1 MAGDRT
7 RYVDALKKGSGFLK
21 NEQWRE
27 AIAAYRIAISEFP
40 DRAEAYAG
48 LGEAC
53 LGQKQYDRALE
64 CFKLAA
70 RHSQGNVQFLGKVAD
85 IQERMGML
93 GEAGRTYMATGEIY
107 LRQRDAESAI
117 SNWERAVRLE
127 PNLLGA
133 HQRLAMVFQRTG
145 ETKKAVREY
154 LAIARSLSMM
164 GESKKAMQM
173 CRAALRLDPDNPD
186 VLTAIRLVRHGEEAY
201 PDAEEEPEEEPTP
214 EPVPEKKDDGLADA
228 IRQMAAVLES
238 EKSSW
243 QLGGNQDAVSSAR
256 TFAQEKLAE
265 EIFREEDNEDL
276 LYGTGDGLSKLE
288 RDALIG
294 QAMDFESRGD
304 VAKAIACYEK
314 VLKGGLDLPA
324 AYFTLGVLYLD
335 TGRKHDALTMFD
347 KARGDGRFVPAIGQ
361 LLS

>member
-145 ETKKAVREY
+145 ETKKGR
-154 LAIARSLSMM
+154 ARISGHRPQFVHDGRIEEGDANVPRRVAPRPRQPRCVDCYSL
-164 GESKKAMQM
+164 GAP
-173 CRAALRLDPDNPD
+173 RRRGVP
-186 VLTAIRLVRHGEEAY
+186 RRH
-201 PDAEEEPEEEPTP
+201 
-214 EPVPEKKDDGLADA
+214 DGLADA

-304 VAKAIACYEK
+304 AAKAIACYEK

-347 KARGDGRFVPAIGQ
+347 KARGDGRFVAAIGQ

>member
-1 MAGDRT
+1 
-7 RYVDALKKGSGFLK
+7 
-21 NEQWRE
+21 
-27 AIAAYRIAISEFP
+27 
-40 DRAEAYAG
+40 
-48 LGEAC
+48 
-53 LGQKQYDRALE
+53 
-64 CFKLAA
+64 
-70 RHSQGNVQFLGKVAD
+70 
-85 IQERMGML
+85 
-93 GEAGRTYMATGEIY
+93 
-107 LRQRDAESAI
+107 
-117 SNWERAVRLE
+117 
-127 PNLLGA
+127 
-133 HQRLAMVFQRTG
+133 
-145 ETKKAVREY
+145 
-154 LAIARSLSMM
+154 MM

-201 PDAEEEPEEEPTP
+201 PDSEEEPEEEPTP
-214 EPVPEKKDDGLADA
+214 EPTTEKKDDGLADA

-314 VLKGGLDLPA
+314 VLRGGLDLPA
-324 AYFTLGVLYLD
+324 AFFTLGVLYLD